1 MLFHMQIFLLMVTI
15 LIRGTFHM
23 QYGHVLNNTW
33 AWINGSW
40 YYFDDLGQMADSGSI
55 LDGNW
60 EYHFDRNGHYWKS
73 YVPDLI

>member
-1 MLFHMQIFLLMVTI
+1 
-15 LIRGTFHM
+15 M